1 MKNITGTHFNLH
13 RCIGLFFL
21 FLSVL
26 FFVSCKRELSD
37 KEKQIQKYFDLA
49 DENELRDPEKSFLY
63 YNSIENILKND
74 PELDKK
80 YRDSLNIR
88 LGSAYLFKCDTIAE
102 AYYRKVKRDSE
113 LYPIALIGL
122 VYIYQ
127 GDAKYAD
134 ALELFYKIDS
144 IESDDTVFNFN
155 RHYSKGTY
163 LYYYEKDY
171 GSGIKEYKK
180 GLRFARNF
188 IDSSNTI
195 YAIGELFRMKA
206 LNSTFSDTSKM
217 YRDSSKVYFMDAL
230 RLSRGEIYSTA
241 NAFEGIADLLSDD
254 TSNFLRLKDTIF
266 TLYTNSGRL
275 FKQTGSKFQV
285 AGIYVRFAD
294 FYLSDNKM
302 DVAKMYADS
311 AWSYATSINARELM
325 FDAADRLYKTST
337 NDSSKIVYLN
347 QYISLYKEIVDQN
360 NKKVSII
367 KKHYYDKDLM
377 LEQRINNR
385 YTIFVIILAIILG
398 VILLLLIRINRQKI
412 KNEKFS
418 IAAKETK
425 CAVTIMDSMGN
436 FEWANKGFEKLY
448 GYTLAEFIA
457 ARGSRNLTDVSSD
470 PAIAEKVKESI
481 SKNTSVEYES
491 EILTADGKT
500 KILKTTLTPA
510 VTRKGVRLVVIDTD
524 ITELKQIQSQLFENK
539 KLEQLGYVVRGISHE
554 ISTPIANCVSDI
566 ELIKLEI
573 SDYLEKNHDPS
584 CNEFYAKLEIPIQ
597 RIFKNLESMGELLN
611 SYNNIARDDLK
622 GEKRFFN
629 IVEKINDLL
638 FSLKHRIDS
647 KNVVVVT
654 SFSGSEDVM
663 GYPGA
668 LTQIMIN
675 LILNSLKHGF
685 AYKPDGQIQINIS
698 VDKSSVTI
706 DYSDNGSGISRE
718 NLPHIFDMFFT
729 TMPSESS
736 GLGLSIVKRITENIG
751 GTISCT
757 SKLNEGVNFIIK
769 LPMD

>member
-1 MKNITGTHFNLH
+1 MKNIAGKRFG
-13 RCIGLFFL
+13 RYSFIGLFFL
-21 FLSVL
+21 FLPLS
-26 FFVSCKRELSD
+26 FFISCKSEPSEN
-37 KEKQIQKYFDLA
+37 EKQLKKYFDLGGK
-49 DENELRDPEKSFLY
+49 NELCDPDKSFIY
-63 YNSIENILKND
+63 YDSAEQILNMD

-80 YRDSLNIR
+80 YRDQLNIH
-88 LGSAYLFKCDTIAE
+88 LGSAYSFKSDSLSE
-102 AYYRKVKRDSE
+102 AYFKKVKKDSE
-113 LYPIALIGL
+113 LYPLALIGL

-144 IESDDTVFNFN
+144 IESDDPVFNFN
-155 RHYSKGTY
+155 RHYAKGTY

-171 GSGIKEYKK
+171 ESGINEYKK
-180 GLRFARNF
+180 SLKYARNF
-188 IDSSNTI
+188 MDSSNTA

-206 LNSTFSDTSKM
+206 FNSKFSDTSKM
-217 YRDSSKVYFMDAL
+217 YRDSSKFYFMDAL
-230 RLSRGEIYSTA
+230 RLSSGEIYSTA

-254 TSNFLRLKDTIF
+254 TSNFISLKDTIF

-275 FKQTGSKFQV
+275 FKLTGSKFQV
-285 AGIYVRFAD
+285 AGIYERLVD
-294 FYLSDNKM
+294 FYLSDHKK
-302 DVAKMYADS
+302 DIAKIYADS
-311 AWSYATSINARELM
+311 AWDYASSINARELM
-325 FDAADRLYKTST
+325 FEAADRLYKTT
-337 NDSSKIVYLN
+337 ANDSLKIIYLN

-360 NKKVSII
+360 NKRVSII

-377 LEQRINNR
+377 LEQKANSR
-385 YTIFVIILAIILG
+385 YTVFVILLAVILG
-398 VILLLLIRINRQKI
+398 IILLLLIRINRQKI

-436 FEWANKGFEKLY
+436 FIWANKGFEKMY
-448 GYTLAEFIA
+448 GYTLEEFVS
-457 ARGSRNLTDVSSD
+457 ARGSRNLAGVSSD

-481 SKNTSVEYES
+481 SKNISVEYES
-491 EILTADGKT
+491 EIMTSDGRTKT
-500 KILKTTLTPA
+500 LKTTLTPA
-510 VTRKGVRLVVIDTD
+510 STKKGIRLVAIDTD

-554 ISTPIANCVSDI
+554 ISTPIANCVTDI

-573 SDYLEKNHDPS
+573 SDFLDKNHDPA
-584 CNEFYAKLEIPIQ
+584 CNEFYAKLEMPMQ

-629 IVEKINDLL
+629 IEEKINDLL

-647 KNVVVVT
+647 NNVVIT
-654 SFSGSEDVM
+654 TRFSGNPDVM

-685 AYKPDGQIQINIS
+685 ANKPNGKINIS
-698 VDKSSVTI
+698 ISVNKPFITI
-706 DYSDNGSGISRE
+706 DYSDNGNGISKE

-736 GLGLSIVKRITENIG
+736 GLGLSIVKRVIENIG
-751 GTISCT
+751 GAITCT
-757 SKLNEGVNFIIK
+757 SKPGEGVNFIIK

>member
-1 MKNITGTHFNLH
+1 MKNITGNHCGRY

-21 FLSVL
+21 FLSFS
-26 FFVSCKRELSD
+26 FFVSCKSEPSE
-37 KEKQIQKYFDLA
+37 KEKQLKKYFDLA
-49 DENELRDPEKSFLY
+49 GKNELHDPEKAFLY
-63 YNSIENILKND
+63 YDSAEQILKMD
-74 PELDKK
+74 PELDEK
-80 YRDSLNIR
+80 YRDKLNIR
-88 LGSAYLFKCDTIAE
+88 LGSAYSFKCDTIAE
-102 AYYRKVKRDSE
+102 AYFRKVKKDSK
-113 LYPIALIGL
+113 LYPLALIGL

-144 IESDDTVFNFN
+144 IESDDTAFNYN
-155 RHYSKGTY
+155 RYYSKGTY

-171 GSGIKEYKK
+171 ESGIKEYKK
-180 GLRFARNF
+180 GLKFARNF
-188 IDSSNTI
+188 IDSSSTI

-206 LNSTFSDTSKM
+206 FNSTFSDTGKM

-254 TSNFLRLKDTIF
+254 TSNFLSLKDTIF

-275 FKQTGSKFQV
+275 FKQTGSKYQV
-285 AGIYVRFAD
+285 AGIYVRLAD
-294 FYLSDNKM
+294 FYLSDQKTET
-302 DVAKMYADS
+302 AKLYADS
-311 AWSYATSINARELM
+311 AWAYASSINAKELM
-325 FDAADRLYKTST
+325 FEAVDRLYKTT
-337 NDSSKIVYLN
+337 ANDSLKIIYLN

-360 NKKVSII
+360 NKRVSII

-377 LEQRINNR
+377 LEQKANNR
-385 YTIFVIILAIILG
+385 YTVFVIILAVILG
-398 VILLLLIRINRQKI
+398 IILLLLIRINRQKI

-436 FEWANKGFEKLY
+436 FIWANKGFEKMY
-448 GYTLAEFIA
+448 GYTLEEFIS
-457 ARGSRNLTDVSSD
+457 ARGSRNLTGVSSD

-481 SKNTSVEYES
+481 SKNISVEYES
-491 EILTADGKT
+491 EIMTADGRIKH
-500 KILKTTLTPA
+500 LKTTLTPA
-510 VTRKGVRLVVIDTD
+510 STKKGIRLVAIDAD

-554 ISTPIANCVSDI
+554 ISTPIANCVTDI

-573 SDYLEKNHDPS
+573 SDFLDKNHDPA
-584 CNEFYAKLEIPIQ
+584 CDEFYAKLEMPMQ

-647 KNVVVVT
+647 KNAVIIT
-654 SFSGSEDVM
+654 SFSGNADVM

-685 AYKPDGQIQINIS
+685 ANKPDGEITINIS
-698 VDKSSVTI
+698 VDKPFITI
-706 DYSDNGSGISRE
+706 DYADNGNGISKE

-736 GLGLSIVKRITENIG
+736 GLGLSIVKRIIENIG
-751 GTISCT
+751 GTITCT
-757 SKLNEGVNFIIK
+757 SKPGEGVNFIIK

>member
-1 MKNITGTHFNLH
+1 MKNITGTHF
-13 RCIGLFFL
+13 RRYRFIGLFFL
-21 FLSVL
+21 FLSFL
-26 FFVSCKRELSD
+26 FFVSCKSELSD
-37 KEKQIQKYFDLA
+37 QEKQLKKYFDLA
-49 DENELRDPEKSFLY
+49 GKNELRDPEKSFLY
-63 YNSIENILKND
+63 YDSVEQILRID
-74 PELDKK
+74 PELDEK
-80 YRDSLNIR
+80 YRDQLNICLGSLNSFR
-88 LGSAYLFKCDTIAE
+88 CDTVSE
-102 AYYRKVKRDSE
+102 AYYKKVKKDSK
-113 LYPIALIGL
+113 LYPLALIGL

-127 GDAKYAD
+127 GNAKYAE

-144 IESDDTVFNFN
+144 IESDDRVFNFN

-171 GSGIKEYKK
+171 VSGIKEYKK
-180 GLRFARNF
+180 GLKYARNF

-195 YAIGELFRMKA
+195 YAIGELFRMQA
-206 LNSTFSDTSKM
+206 FNSKFSDTSQM
-217 YRDSSKVYFMDAL
+217 YRDSSKLYFVDAL
-230 RLSRGEIYSTA
+230 RLSRDDIYTKA
-241 NAFEGIADLLSDD
+241 NAFEGMADLLSND
-254 TSNFLRLKDTIF
+254 TSNFLNLKDTIF
-266 TLYTNSGRL
+266 NLYTNSGRL
-275 FKQTGSKFQV
+275 FKQTGSKYQV
-285 AGIYVRFAD
+285 AGIYLRLAD
-294 FYLSDNKM
+294 FYLSDHKK
-302 DVAKMYADS
+302 DIAGLYADS
-311 AWSYATSINARELM
+311 AWAFASSINAREEM
-325 FDAADRLYKTST
+325 FEAADRLYKTAA
-337 NDSSKIVYLN
+337 NDSLKIIYLN

-360 NKKVSII
+360 NKRVSII

-377 LEQRINNR
+377 LEQRANNR
-385 YTIFVIILAIILG
+385 YTVFVILLAVILG

-436 FEWANKGFEKLY
+436 FIWANKGFEKMY
-448 GYTLAEFIA
+448 GYTLDEFVS
-457 ARGSRNLTDVSSD
+457 ARGSRNLAGVSSD

-481 SKNTSVEYES
+481 SKNISVEYES
-491 EILTADGKT
+491 EIMTSDGKAKT
-500 KILKTTLTPA
+500 LKTTLTPA
-510 VTRKGVRLVVIDTD
+510 STKKGIRLVAIDTD

-554 ISTPIANCVSDI
+554 ISTPIANCVTDI

-573 SDYLEKNHDPS
+573 SGFLEKSHDPA
-584 CNEFYAKLEIPIQ
+584 CEEFYAKLETPMQ

-629 IVEKINDLL
+629 MVEKINDLL

-647 KNVVVVT
+647 KNAVITT
-654 SFSGSEDVM
+654 SFSGNADVM

-685 AYKPDGQIQINIS
+685 ANKPDGEIKINTN
-698 VDKSSVTI
+698 VGKDSVTI
-706 DYSDNGSGISRE
+706 DYSDNGNGISRE

-736 GLGLSIVKRITENIG
+736 GLGLSIVKRIIENIG

-757 SKLNEGVNFIIK
+757 SKPGEGVNFIIK